1 MKRDNLIGYAMLV
14 MGFVAMAV
22 VLTGLSAL
30 AADQPMENAI
40 GPAMD
45 SGKSAPDHG
54 LSMQSI
60 DPKTGEL
67 TKEMERPMGVPDA
80 GTQSEPTDSK
90 PFTGPTTNEISF
102 ANCTEGNDCV
112 SF

>member
-14 MGFVAMAV
+14 MGFAAMAV
-22 VLTGLSAL
+22 VLIGLSAL
-30 AADQPMENAI
+30 AADEPMEKAI

-45 SGKSAPDHG
+45 SGNSAPDHG
-54 LSMQSI
+54 LSMQRI

-67 TKEMERPMGVPDA
+67 TEEMERPMGVPDA
-80 GTQSEPTDSK
+80 GAQAGPADSK
-90 PFTGPTTNEISF
+90 AFTGPTRNEISF